1 MEGVVGL
8 DDVEALGIV
17 GESRSLRNILGIEA
31 LTPVILSV
39 GRFDDGGTVS
49 IKSGV
54 SEEPTNSSVI
64 PKRRASIRPKGLALR
79 DSPYRPAERGSGEA
93 GAVHGAAVHSA
104 LE

>member
-17 GESRSLRNILGIEA
+17 GESRSLRNILGMDA
-31 LTPVILSV
+31 LTPVILSIV
-39 GRFDDGGTVS
+39 RFDDGGTVR
-49 IKSGV
+49 IESGV
-54 SEEPTNSSVI
+54 PEEPTNSSVI

-79 DSPYRPAERGSGEA
+79 DSSCRRAERGSGEA
-93 GAVHGAAVHSA
+93 GAVRGAASHGA